1 MGNNSAVLFI
11 ASSLVELNPVTEATF
26 SVYKDNQKA
35 QLDRLF
41 ENSFYNL
48 FPSWDFGGQVFARS
62 KLSGTVIKRWKSK
75 ISNGN
80 IDTAS
85 NDFSA
90 SRHCCNKG
98 SFHF

>member
-41 ENSFYNL
+41 ENSFL
-48 FPSWDFGGQVFARS
+48 
-62 KLSGTVIKRWKSK
+62 
-75 ISNGN
+75 
-80 IDTAS
+80 
-85 NDFSA
+85 
-90 SRHCCNKG
+90 
-98 SFHF
+98 